1 MHCILP
7 RADGSDQPR
16 GSLFLLESQQSKE
29 RGRSQVIS
37 PDGCSQSSV
46 QSHAS
51 FVSDNSERIF
61 NLEDCE

>member
-1 MHCILP
+1 MYCILP

-16 GSLFLLESQQSKE
+16 GSFFMLESQQPKE
-29 RGRSQVIS
+29 GGRSQVMS

-51 FVSDNSERIF
+51 FVSDNYEPIF
-61 NLEDCE
+61 NLQDFE